1 MDVSVVTK
9 AKLLSELFRDND
21 KLQRCLHSPADH
33 VVPGSHGPHVGLIQQ
48 ALTRLGEGVITL
60 VEVTGQVYGAST
72 ERAVRKFKGPP
83 RNIINT
89 AYQKV
94 PDGIVGQMTIDRL
107 DDDIA
112 KLEVKPPSQFVSLT
126 KAGAP
131 HDHAKCPRLQIG
143 DHERTPINPQGFGR
157 KINIFGAGE
166 TDYLGFEDF
175 STRAEFV
182 SSTTGRLRP
191 LTFVS
196 PALGGLKDS
205 CASDICMRSSPVTE
219 EDFTRATGRPNTV
232 AEIRRIA
239 MPGCRIVFAGEESEA
254 RKLFGLGPVIERVEI
269 EDLINDTDPGLG
281 TKINLAFV
289 LVFMG

>member
-1 MDVSVVTK
+1 MSVVTK
-9 AKLLSELFRDND
+9 AKLISELFRDSD
-21 KLQRCLHSPADH
+21 KLQRCLHSPTDH
-33 VVPGSHGPHVGLIQQ
+33 VVPGSRGPHVGLIQQ
-48 ALTRLGEGVITL
+48 ALIRLGEGVITL
-60 VEVTGQVYGAST
+60 AEVTGQVYGAST
-72 ERAVRKFKGPP
+72 ERAIRRFKGPP

-89 AYQKV
+89 AYQKA

-131 HDHAKCPRLQIG
+131 HDHSKCPRLQAG
-143 DHERTPINPQGFGR
+143 EHERTPINPQGFGR

-175 STRAEFV
+175 STDIRFI
-182 SSTTGRLRP
+182 SSTTGRTRQ
-191 LTFVS
+191 LTFEL
-196 PALGGLKDS
+196 PALGGLKDN
-205 CASDICMRSSPVTE
+205 CASDICMRSAPVSDE
-219 EDFTRATGRPNTV
+219 NFTRRTGRPNTV

-269 EDLINDTDPGLG
+269 VEPISDTDPSLG

-289 LVFMG
+289 FVFMG